1 MLVQSKEM
9 YENGTK
15 SEASLA
21 RAVHILTLGA
31 FAWDD
36 DTSSLGGVD
45 AGVSNSK
52 LRYSFRFP
60 LSTP

>member
-1 MLVQSKEM
+1 M

-36 DTSSLGGVD
+36 DTSSLGGVG